1 MSPTASVAEQLRA
14 ASQLVQEGRYL
25 QAEAFARQVLARQP
39 RNAEAHYVLALSA
52 MHQGR
57 AADALPAIEKALSL
71 AGSEPPYHLLH
82 GICLAGAGRLEP
94 AIAAYRKAVALR
106 PAYFEAWANL
116 GNLLERLD
124 RWPEAEEAYR
134 QAVRARPAAPV
145 QVLNGLGMCALARG
159 DTTGAVQAFER
170 AVAANPA
177 FPTARNNLGNTLG
190 KLKRHVEAIGHLR
203 EAVRLQPDYSA
214 AWVNLGEQCYLAGRD
229 AEAVEALD
237 RALALDSSN
246 SGLKHLRDSIA
257 GVQTARAPDDYIRGF
272 FDRFAEEF
280 DKRLVQDL
288 EYRTPQRMIEF
299 LSPWLAGREGRL
311 RIEDLG
317 CGTGLSGVALKPWAA
332 SLAGA
337 DLSAGMLDKARE
349 RGIYDSLQEAEIAA
363 YLDGRPA
370 GGCDLAAA
378 MDVFVYV
385 GDLDPVFRAVARS
398 LAPGGMFA
406 FSVER
411 LEDGEGFRLARSGR
425 YAHSPGYLRDL
436 ARAHGL
442 AEWKIDETV
451 IRKEAG
457 RDVAGLHAAF
467 TKA

>member
-1 MSPTASVAEQLRA
+1 LSPAVPVAEQLRA
-14 ASQLVQEGRYL
+14 AAQLVHEGRFL
-25 QAEAFARQVLARQP
+25 QAEAFARQVLSRQP
-39 RNAEAHYVLALSA
+39 RNAEAHHVLALSA
-52 MHQGR
+52 LFQGR
-57 AADALPAIEKALSL
+57 PAQALPAIDKAVSL
-71 AGSEPPYHLLH
+71 AGADPQFHF
-82 GICLAGAGRLEP
+82 IRAMCLAGAGRAEE
-94 AIAAYRKAVALR
+94 AVASYRKALALR
-106 PAYFEAWANL
+106 PAFFEAWANL
-116 GNLLERLD
+116 GNLLERHGQ
-124 RWPEAEEAYR
+124 WAQAEEAYG
-134 QAVRARPAAPV
+134 RAIRLRPGTGP
-145 QVLNGLGMCALARG
+145 VLNGLGMCALARG
-159 DTTGAVQAFER
+159 DREAAAQAFAGAVSAD
-170 AVAANPA
+170 PA
-177 FPTARNNLGNTLG
+177 SHTARNNLGQTLG
-190 KLKRHVEAIGHLR
+190 KLKRMQEGIAQLR
-203 EAVRLQPDYSA
+203 EAVRLKPDYA
-214 AWVNLGEQCYLAGRD
+214 VAWVNLGELCHSAGLD
-229 AEAVEALD
+229 AQAVEAID
-237 RALALDSSN
+237 HALAIDPSN
-246 SGLKHLRDSIA
+246 DGLRHLRDAIA
-257 GVQTARAPDDYIRGF
+257 GVQTGRAPDDYIRDF
-272 FDRFAEEF
+272 FDRFAEDF

-288 EYRTPQRMIEF
+288 EYRTPQRMVEF

-317 CGTGLSGVALKPWAA
+317 CGTGLSGIALKPWAA

-337 DLSAGMLDKARE
+337 DLSAGMLAKARE

-363 YLDGRPA
+363 YLDGRPT
-370 GGCDLAAA
+370 GGCDLVAA

-385 GDLDPVFRAVARS
+385 GDLDPIFRAVSRS

-457 RDVAGLHAAF
+457 RDVGGLHAAF